1 VFFDGVTSVYLG
13 SRFFLTSCYGL
24 CFTHFYFSFSFLL
37 WHGALVGHYG
47 CMYRGDLLVYTLGD
61 GECILFSEAVLF

>member
-1 VFFDGVTSVYLG
+1 MFFDGVTLVYLG

-24 CFTHFYFSFSFLL
+24 CCFHFYFSFSFLL

-47 CMYRGDLLVYTLGD
+47 CMYRGGFVGIY
-61 GECILFSEAVLF
+61 IR